1 MSMNTSDRIQPPQL
15 KDSKKN
21 LQQIAVT
28 GSSQVVAVDPQ
39 VRYRWVRIRSSVA
52 CAIYFRSDD
61 SGTVD
66 QTLTTSLGSDSAT
79 LGYQLAAGVAE
90 DFMLGGQDNYIVVQG
105 TGAGILQLLGSGP
118 RRVVDGASAGP

>member
-1 MSMNTSDRIQPPQL
+1 MNTSDRIQPPRL

-28 GSSQVVAVDPQ
+28 ASSQVVAVDAQ
-39 VRYRWVRIRSSVA
+39 VRYRWVRIKTTVGVSF
-52 CAIYFRSDD
+52 YFRSDS
-61 SGTVD
+61 SGEVD

-79 LGYQLAAGVAE
+79 LGYQLEAGTYE
-90 DFMLGGQDNYIVVQG
+90 DFMLGGQDNYIVVEG
-105 TGAGILQLLGSGP
+105 SDVGVLQLLGSGP

>member
-1 MSMNTSDRIQPPQL
+1 MSMNTSDRIQPPRL

-28 GSSQVVAVDPQ
+28 ASSQVVAVDPQ
-39 VRYRWVRIRSSVA
+39 VRMRWVRIKSTVA
-52 CAIYFRSDD
+52 CSFYLRSDN

-66 QTLTTSLGSDSAT
+66 QTLATSVGSDSAT
-79 LGYQLAAGVAE
+79 LGYQLAANTYE

-105 TGAGILQLLGSGP
+105 TGTGILQLLGSGP
-118 RRVVDGASAGP
+118 LRDRGTSGLGP